1 MSLGIVTGGVLI
13 AAAVMTA
20 YFIGSAVS
28 AELGC
33 AMAFSTLC
41 ISRLFHGF
49 NCRSDKSIFK
59 VGLTSNRFSLLA
71 FLAGIIFLVLAVF
84 VRCKRLVLGTAYE
97 YRIFRYLA
105 CNRLLYLR

>member
-71 FLAGIIFLVLAVF
+71 FLAGIIFLV
-84 VRCKRLVLGTAYE
+84 
-97 YRIFRYLA
+97 
-105 CNRLLYLR
+105 

>member
-1 MSLGIVTGGVLI
+1 MVTGGVLI
-13 AAAVMTA
+13 AAVVMTA
-20 YFIGSAVS
+20 YYRKRSFSRAY
-28 AELGC
+28 C

-71 FLAGIIFLVLAVF
+71 FLA
-84 VRCKRLVLGTAYE
+84 E
-97 YRIFRYLA
+97 
-105 CNRLLYLR
+105 